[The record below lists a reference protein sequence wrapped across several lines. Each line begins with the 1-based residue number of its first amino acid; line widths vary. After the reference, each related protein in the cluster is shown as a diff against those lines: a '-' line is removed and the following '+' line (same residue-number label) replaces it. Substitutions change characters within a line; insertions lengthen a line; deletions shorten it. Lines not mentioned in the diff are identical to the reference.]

1 MGRSSVARIKRAGPE
16 IVLALVVVL
25 GAVSFWQA
33 WDIASHLREEARE
46 TSRIYGRIIGALNNP
61 IPGSEAE
68 ILLELVTEIGATG
81 IPVVVTDS
89 AGRPTAAI
97 NLPFK
102 AGLDDPRITS
112 YAAELDRVNLPVI
125 GAGVGTIHFGSLP
138 RARRLRNFALLQ
150 LALLVSAVA
159 AGVWAYRSA
168 VARDRDRLWVATAR
182 ESAHQLGTPLMSASA
197 WVDRLATGDERS
209 QDIARHLSAD
219 IERLQRVAQ
228 RFERIG
234 HPARRL
240 DRVALGVLVERVA
253 TYFNPRLPR
262 LSNPVVIN
270 VRAPA
275 SGPNIAGDAVLLEW
289 ALEALVKNS
298 VDALS
303 GRGGTITVTVV
314 GDGAAATLTVS
325 DDGPGIP
332 PEVRA
337 SLFEPGTSTKT
348 GGWGIGLALARR
360 IIEDVH
366 GGTLELKPSI
376 RGAVFVAQ
384 LPAGTA

>member
-1 MGRSSVARIKRAGPE
+1 M
-16 IVLALVVVL
+16 
-25 GAVSFWQA
+25 
-33 WDIASHLREEARE
+33 
-46 TSRIYGRIIGALNNP
+46 
-61 IPGSEAE
+61 
-68 ILLELVTEIGATG
+68 
-81 IPVVVTDS
+81 VTDS

-219 IERLQRVAQ
+219 IERLQRVLAQ

-270 VRAPA
+270 VR
-275 SGPNIAGDAVLLEW
+275 GAGIRPQH
-289 ALEALVKNS
+289 
-298 VDALS
+298 
-303 GRGGTITVTVV
+303 RG
-314 GDGAAATLTVS
+314 
-325 DDGPGIP
+325 
-332 PEVRA
+332 
-337 SLFEPGTSTKT
+337 
-348 GGWGIGLALARR
+348 
-360 IIEDVH
+360 
-366 GGTLELKPSI
+366 
-376 RGAVFVAQ
+376 
-384 LPAGTA
+384 